1 MKNYKQLVRVP
12 EDPFYAMHILDKE
25 LIPNLRLNP
34 ESWDLVGAYMDAMR
48 KKFGSKRLRILEFC
62 KEVGI
67 QL

>member
-34 ESWDLVGAYMDAMR
+34 ESWDLVGAYMDASNEE
-48 KKFGSKRLRILEFC
+48 KIRLQEAKNTGVL
-62 KEVGI
+62 
-67 QL
+67 